1 MYMKTFIVNL
11 NKAKFLTPILI
22 NRTLLLEVKPI
33 QRNSYYVKMTSNGAE
48 MIEEPL
54 LKVDFI
60 LEGEAIDLEEV
71 LLGKGNLKQLI
82 SFGKIKVTGSY
93 RDFLK
98 LEAIIKL
105 S

>member
-1 MYMKTFIVNL
+1 MFIKTFIVNL

-22 NRTLLLEVKPI
+22 NRTLLLEVKPS
-33 QRNSYYVKMTSNGAE
+33 QGNSYFVKLTSNGAE
-48 MIEEPL
+48 MIEAPL
-54 LKVDFI
+54 SKVDFV
-60 LEGEAIDLEEV
+60 LEGEVIDLEEV
-71 LLGKGNLKQLI
+71 LLEKVSLKQLI
-82 SFGKIKVTGSY
+82 SFGKIKVKGSY